1 MVECQGEETTAA
13 EATGVVV
20 VWVAVAVVEGEG
32 AVAEERSVLRI
43 RTSSRAGTTYDER
56 HHLPH

>member
-13 EATGVVV
+13 EAIGVV
-20 VWVAVAVVEGEG
+20 VWVAVGVVEGEG
-32 AVAEERSVLRI
+32 EVAEECSVLRI
-43 RTSSRAGTTYDER
+43 RTSSKAGTTYDER

>member
-20 VWVAVAVVEGEG
+20 WVVVDVVEEEGE
-32 AVAEERSVLRI
+32 VAEERSMSRI
-43 RTSSRAGTTYDER
+43 RTSSRAETTYDER
-56 HHLPH
+56 HHLSH